1 MKLNELFCTNFEC
14 TEWASTDIKGLCYD
28 SRRARPGFAFFAISG
43 TADDGHRYIVD
54 AMERGACAFFVERK
68 IDLKAHVP
76 QLVVANARRALA
88 NAARRFYC
96 DPSFGMTVSAV
107 TGTNGKT
114 STVYLTRHILA
125 QAGIPSGLMST
136 VLVDDGRRKEVATH
150 TTPESLEIQSYLSE
164 MRSNGLTHALME
176 ASSHALNQ
184 GRLAGLKLA
193 SGVFTNLTPDHL
205 DYHRDMSHYLASK
218 ARLFEML
225 HADAFAVLNRDDPA
239 STKLAS
245 CSLAKPLWFGMGGRT
260 DVHATVCACSA
271 EGTRLVLTTPVGSS
285 EISTR
290 LVGLHNVQNILA
302 AAANAYALGISF
314 DNVCRAIESFAGTPG
329 RLQRVD
335 CGQPFTVLVDY
346 AHTQDALEKVLQA
359 LVSVRGDG
367 RLLLVFGCGG
377 DRDKIKRPQMGK
389 AASRYADEFW
399 VTSDNPRSEDPQ
411 AIIDDI
417 LVGINGTPCHV
428 ETDRRAAIHDA
439 IKHASPGDIV
449 LIAGKGHE
457 DYQIIGNERLHFDD
471 VEEAAN
477 ILNSGIEALRP

>member
-1 MKLNELFCTNFEC
+1 MRLNDLFQNGDHKD
-14 TEWASTDIKGLCYD
+14 WASTDIKGLCYD
-28 SRRARPGFAFFAISG
+28 SRRAQPGFAFFAISG

-54 AMERGACAFFVERK
+54 AMERGACALVVERK
-68 IDLKAHVP
+68 IDLKTDVP

-96 DPSFGMTVSAV
+96 DPSFQMTVSAV

-125 QAGIPSGLMST
+125 QAGIRSGLMST
-136 VLVDDGRRKEVATH
+136 VMVDDGNRQEAATQ
-150 TTPESLEIQSYLSE
+150 TTPESLEIQNYLSE
-164 MRSNGLTHALME
+164 MRGNGLTHALVE

-205 DYHRDMSHYLASK
+205 DYHRDMAHYLASK

-225 HADAFAVLNRDDPA
+225 HSDAFAVLNREDPV
-239 STKLAS
+239 SSKLAS
-245 CSLAKPLWFGMGGRT
+245 CSLAQPLWFGIGSRT
-260 DVHATVCACSA
+260 DIHAAVRDCSA
-271 EGTRLVLTTPVGSS
+271 EGTRMTLTTPDSSS
-285 EISTR
+285 EISTS
-290 LVGLHNVQNILA
+290 LIGSHNVQNILA
-302 AAANAYALGISF
+302 ATANAYALAIPF
-314 DNVCRAIESFAGTPG
+314 DTVCEAIESFPGTPG

-335 CGQPFTVLVDY
+335 CGQPFTVLIDY

-359 LVSVRGDG
+359 LVQIRGDG

-377 DRDKIKRPQMGK
+377 DRDTSKRPRMGK

-417 LVGINGTPCHV
+417 LVGINGTQCHV
-428 ETDRRAAIHDA
+428 EADRSAAIHDA
-439 IKHASPGDIV
+439 IKRAAPNDIV

-457 DYQIIGNERLHFDD
+457 DYQVVGNQRFHFDD
-471 VEEAAN
+471 AEEAAN
-477 ILNSGIEALRP
+477 ILNSAN